1 MVNATATRLLEGLA
15 RHTRTVRTRMR
26 AVRRPVDD
34 PRCSCSAGD
43 APTPGGLP
51 RSRRL
56 SCGVWLR
63 SPPPRSWLA
72 AVAKVLAVPALSR
85 EVVLITSVATHA
97 LGISAAGRLSAMG
110 QTEHE
115 ALLLKR
121 VRCGAGTAWV
131 GQRAGHREGPR
142 GGTHRPAAHPPLSG
156 VRALERRTRPPRIK
170 E

>member
-72 AVAKVLAVPALSR
+72 AVAKVLAAPALSR
-85 EVVLITSVATHA
+85 EVVLITSSPRTP
-97 LGISAAGRLSAMG
+97 SASPQQAVYPMG